1 MTIVVAY
8 TPTPAA
14 EAALTF
20 GISEAK
26 LRGERLVVINSS
38 KGTARVDT
46 RLASDEQLSNLDA
59 QLASSGIE
67 HLLEQPNGGKEAVEE
82 ILDSAERHEASM
94 IIIGTR
100 HRSPVGKFIMGSTA
114 QQIIL
119 DSPVP
124 VVAVKATTEGHRK
137 RTHRHD

>member
-8 TPTPAA
+8 TPTPAS
-14 EAALTF
+14 EAALAF

-26 LRGERLVVINSS
+26 LRGERLVVVNSS
-38 KGTARVDT
+38 KGAARVDA
-46 RLASDEQLSNLDA
+46 RLASDEQLNSLDA
-59 QLASSGIE
+59 QLASSGID
-67 HLLEQPNGGKEAVEE
+67 HVLEQPSRGKEAVEE
-82 ILDSAERHEASM
+82 ILNTAEHHEASM

-119 DSPVP
+119 DSAIP
-124 VVAVKATTEGHRK
+124 VVAVKAATDGRHK
-137 RTHRHD
+137 RPRHHE